1 MFQLS
6 AELKAKGAKAE
17 GAFRVWLNQSGVPYL
32 YVEQSRLNVPV
43 FLRGRIK
50 RPDYIV
56 GIPFAGSMAFDVKA
70 KSANAEQLLFPLD
83 EVKKLARFSAHFH
96 MSLYF
101 ACLDLDAPERFY
113 WVPLR
118 DLVNCAPERR
128 GKMPVAAFPIERAFA
143 VRFDEPFLDAYL
155 RFSEHSLA
163 L

>member
-6 AELKAKGAKAE
+6 AELKAKGEKAE
-17 GAFRVWLNQSGVPYL
+17 VAFRAWLNQSGVPYL

-70 KSANAEQLLFPLD
+70 KSAYAEQLLFPLD
-83 EVKKLARFSAHFH
+83 EVEKLARFSAHFH
-96 MSLYF
+96 VSLYF
-101 ACLDLDAPERFY
+101 ACLDVDVPERFY

-118 DLVNCAPERR
+118 DLVNRTPERR
-128 GKMPVAAFPIERAFA
+128 GKARVVAFPIGRAFE

-155 RFSEHSLA
+155 RFSANSLA